1 MTSAAD
7 RPRVP
12 AGVTTGGQFATEAH
26 AESDVDLTGPA
37 TPPAACELAQALERL
52 GIDEVPTGAD
62 GVPFA
67 EHWATRFAALDG
79 PEPPRAADHV
89 TRQLAGIIDPERI
102 KDEPNAV
109 LAHPRPPLGGK
120 PRVEWSTLQ
129 HFPDPTSLMHG
140 AKVAGY
146 VHLTGRDL
154 PAELVAHPRYL
165 GVDYEVDTRWADDPD
180 PTDITILIELDLDD
194 EALTD
199 ALTRRDERRSWEQ
212 TRALADEIAAGK
224 VAPWAIC
231 PVNADTKALIDAEH
245 AASRVRVEP
254 MSREHESDLGT
265 RDSRRLNRADL
276 QRVNATL
283 AYLRGESD
291 EEPESRYNDPI
302 WGIANHLRTGR
313 EHREKVAK
321 AEISQAGLDLAAAP
335 STDPQVLAA
344 LEEVGAVRDWNTRVR
359 WADQSQKRVDTCIA
373 EVAAAADD
381 LSRMVDERDE
391 RAAHAARAKDLAW
404 ALRWP
409 GPAEECPD
417 APEGAR
423 GSTETSWG

>member
-7 RPRVP
+7 RSRVP
-12 AGVTTGGQFATEAH
+12 AGITTGGQFATQARGEA
-26 AESDVDLTGPA
+26 AVDLTGPA
-37 TPPAACELAQALERL
+37 GLPAADQLDAALARL
-52 GIDEVPTGAD
+52 GIDEVPTGVD
-62 GVPFA
+62 GVPFT
-67 EHWATRFAALDG
+67 EHWATRFAALG
-79 PEPPRAADHV
+79 EPEPPRAVDEVA
-89 TRQLAGIIDPERI
+89 RQVSGVVDPERI
-102 KDEPNAV
+102 KGEPNAV

-146 VHLTGRDL
+146 VHLTGRNL

-165 GVDYEVDTRWADDPD
+165 GVDLEADARWSDEPD
-180 PTDITILIELDLDD
+180 PTDVTVLIELDLDD
-194 EALTD
+194 DALTD
-199 ALTRRDERRSWEQ
+199 ALARRDERRSWEQ
-212 TRALADEIAAGK
+212 SRALADDIATGK
-224 VAPWAIC
+224 VAPWSIC

-245 AASRVRVEP
+245 AASRARVEP

-276 QRVNATL
+276 QRVTATL
-283 AYLRGESD
+283 SYLRGESD
-291 EEPESRYNDPI
+291 EEPQTHYNDPI
-302 WGIANHLRTGR
+302 WGIANHVRAGR

-321 AEISQAGLDLAAAP
+321 AAVSQAGLDLAADP

-359 WADQSQKRVDTCIA
+359 WAAQSQKRIDTCIA
-373 EVAAAADD
+373 EVSAAADD

-391 RAAHAARAKDLAW
+391 RAAHADRAKDLAW

-409 GPAEECPD
+409 GPSDECPD
-417 APEGAR
+417 APDGAR
-423 GSTETSWG
+423 GGTEPSWG